1 MTEEYNISEIQLKYK
16 PRPLSDTIKGSKDIY
31 ELLIDKVYDSD
42 TIGYKETFKVL
53 LLNNANRIIGFTTI
67 AEGGLTATVVDLR
80 VILQTALVSNATSI
94 IITHNHPA
102 GRKNPSIQDD
112 MLTTKVAEAC
122 KAVELRLLDHII
134 VTPEDDYYSYCDEGR
149 I

>member
-1 MTEEYNISEIQLKYK
+1 MTEECNISEIQLKYK
-16 PRPLSDTIKGSKDIY
+16 PRPLSDAIKGSKDIY
-31 ELLIDKVYDSD
+31 ELLINKVYDSD

-80 VILQTALVSNATSI
+80 IILQTALVSNATSI
-94 IITHNHPA
+94 IITHNHPT

-122 KAVELRLLDHII
+122 KAVELKLLDHII
-134 VTPEDDYYSYCDEGR
+134 VTPEDGYYSYCDEGR
-149 I
+149 L